1 VDKGLTKAGHHT
13 SVPLLRRGSKG
24 PAVQQVRLLLADLDL
39 LPAGTAGSNDLFDDA
54 VDQAVRALQ
63 QSRGLL
69 VDGVV
74 GPHTTEALQEAG
86 QRLGGRILYHS
97 VSHPFAGD
105 DVYELQKRLADMGF
119 DVGRCDGIFAKR
131 TEDALKE
138 FQHESGLVAD
148 GTCGPMTLRGL
159 QRLQRTVVGG
169 RPYELRES
177 EKLRGAGPSLA
188 GKTVVIDPGHGAHD
202 TGWTVGGLVERD
214 IVADLA
220 GQLEGRLKAV
230 GVNAYLT
237 HSYDDNPDEAERV
250 RFANETNADLMISLH
265 CDGHPTPTPHGVA
278 SYYFGTPQTSSA
290 VGERFADLVQREV
303 VARTDLA
310 DCRSHP
316 KIWPLLRGT
325 RMPAVRLELG
335 YLTNPHDAKALASRE
350 FRAVAAEAI
359 LAAVQRI
366 FLPAELDPPTG
377 SFRLPDALLQPRTL
391 TR

>member
-1 VDKGLTKAGHHT
+1 
-13 SVPLLRRGSKG
+13 VPLFRRGSQG
-24 PAVQQVRLLLADLDL
+24 PAIQHLRLQLADLEL
-39 LPAGTAGSNDLFDDA
+39 LPAGTAGANDLFDDA

-69 VDGVV
+69 VDGIV
-74 GPHTTEALQEAG
+74 GPHTAEALEEAG
-86 QRLGGRILYHS
+86 QRLGGRWLYHS

-105 DVYELQKRLADMGF
+105 DVHELQKRLADMGF
-119 DVGRCDGIFAKR
+119 DVGRCDGIFGQR
-131 TEDALKE
+131 TYDALRD
-138 FQHESGLVAD
+138 FQHNRGLVDD
-148 GTCGPMTLRGL
+148 GTCGPMTLREL
-159 QRLQRTVVGG
+159 QRLERTVVDG

-188 GKTVVIDPGHGAHD
+188 GKTVVLDPGHGGLD
-202 TGWTVGGLVERD
+202 TGWSVGGLNERD

-220 GQLEGRLKAV
+220 EQLEGRLKAV

-237 HSYDDNPDEAERV
+237 HAYDDNPDEAERV
-250 RFANETNADLMISLH
+250 RFANATNAALMVSLH
-265 CDGHPTPTPHGVA
+265 CDGHTSETPHGVA
-278 SYYFGTPQTSSA
+278 SYYYGTWQTSSA

-310 DCRSHP
+310 NCRSHP
-316 KIWPLLRGT
+316 KSWPLLRGT

-335 YLTNPHDAKALASRE
+335 YLTNPHDASALASRE
-350 FRAVAAEAI
+350 FRAVVAEAI

-377 SFRLPDALLQPRTL
+377 TFRLPDALLQPR
-391 TR
+391 